1 MRLRIPKPIHGWRGF
16 AGEVGII
23 VVGVLL
29 ALGAQQVAEWLS
41 VRQRADDSSAALRA
55 EVSDHAIYANEI
67 EIVAPCIRVQAEAI
81 ENRLKAGKSNP
92 APRFSEDGFKA
103 YYTVRIPDRPW
114 PSSGWDAVR
123 SEDALRQVDPA
134 FAQEMYKYYAQLTWM
149 LADNRSAVD
158 LAATLNSLSVL
169 MPRDEGDRLRYIDA
183 AEKLID
189 TTSKMALVAGQL
201 RDRLAKTGLLPID
214 QYLKQELTESG
225 TIKFCRAHGLPLA
238 TPRPADPK
246 EAE

>member
-1 MRLRIPKPIHGWRGF
+1 MPSILPSPIHGWRTF
-16 AGEVGII
+16 LGEVGII
-23 VVGVLL
+23 VLGVLI
-29 ALGAQQVAEWLS
+29 ALGAQQLVEKLS
-41 VRQRADDSSAALRA
+41 VRQRADESSATLRT
-55 EVSDHAIYANEI
+55 EIIDHAIYATEI
-67 EIVAPCIRVQAEAI
+67 EAVAPCIRAQAEAT
-81 ENRLKAGKSNP
+81 EERLKAVNSSP
-92 APRFSEDGFKA
+92 VPRFSEDGFKA
-103 YYTVRIPDRPW
+103 YYVVRIPDRVW

-158 LAATLNSLSVL
+158 FAATLNSLSVV
-169 MPRDEGDRLRYIDA
+169 MPRDEGERMRYIDA

-189 TTSKMALVAGQL
+189 TTAKMALVAGQL
-201 RDRLAKTGLLPID
+201 RDRMAKAGLLPTD
-214 QYLKQELTESG
+214 QYLKQGLAESG

-246 EAE
+246 EAD